1 MFRLDDVFRWN
12 GAGPLLPQPDPDS
25 TENKRQEIVILQARG
40 KTLGLSVDCLIGR
53 SNLVI
58 KSLSD
63 NYLPV
68 RGLSGAGIL
77 GDGTVCLM
85 LDSPAVADL
94 TASANYDRDDN
105 RSRQPRRQPASV

>member
-1 MFRLDDVFRWN
+1 MFKLDDVFRWH
-12 GAGPLLPQPDPDS
+12 GPGLATTRSDAEVA
-25 TENKRQEIVILQARG
+25 ENRRQEVLILQARG
-40 KTLGLSVDCLIGR
+40 KTLGLAVDSLIGR

-58 KSLSD
+58 KSLSE

-85 LDSPAVADL
+85 LDSPAIADL
-94 TASANYDRDDN
+94 TSAPRTDRDDQ
-105 RSRQPRRQPASV
+105 RQRQPRRLTASV

>member
-1 MFRLDDVFRWN
+1 MAADAQTSENRRL
-12 GAGPLLPQPDPDS
+12 
-25 TENKRQEIVILQARG
+25 EVIIIQARG
-40 KTLGLSVDCLIGR
+40 KTLGLSVDSLIGR

-63 NYLPV
+63 NYIPI

-85 LDSPAVADL
+85 LDSPAIADL
-94 TASANYDRDDN
+94 TSTARTDRDEK
-105 RSRQPRRQPASV
+105 RTRTGRK